1 MRTSTYTNV
10 VLTAIAGLLT
20 LHVVAQFTGPGA
32 PALSVAHASGPDEP
46 RSGGMISA
54 ADQRKQIIS
63 ELKGLAGRIDHLE
76 GLLARGIEVKVTDM
90 PAVKMAREPEREPA
104 RQAAPSTPPSI
115 QPSEPT
121 QPPPSGGGQ

>member
-1 MRTSTYTNV
+1 MRTSTYTNA

-20 LHVVAQFTGPGA
+20 LNAVAQFTGPGA
-32 PALSVAHASGPDEP
+32 PAVSVARAAGPDEP

-63 ELKGLAGRIDHLE
+63 ELKGLAGRIDTLE
-76 GLLARGIEVKVTDM
+76 GLLARGVEVKVTDM
-90 PAVKMAREPEREPA
+90 PAVKMAKEPEREAPRNPQPA
-104 RQAAPSTPPSI
+104 TPPSI

-121 QPPPSGGGQ
+121 QPPPSGGGR